1 MTVPMERTNAVV
13 ETEKFL
19 LDLLDP
25 KKTPKIPKVIRQRA
39 GSLLRHY
46 PRKDE
51 MTYIAT
57 QLDEILG
64 DWSPKVFGRG
74 WK

>member
-46 PRKDE
+46 PREHE
-51 MTYIAT
+51 MTHVAT
-57 QLDEILG
+57 QLDEIFG
-64 DWSPKVFGRG
+64 DSPKVFGRG